1 MYVASIPNRNSPPA
15 VLLRESWREGK
26 TVKKR
31 TIANISKW
39 PKDQISALKK
49 ILKGQK
55 LVSIDDTFSIEES
68 IPHGHVEAVIGT
80 LKKIGL
86 DKIISSRASREKNL
100 VIGMIAQQIIRP
112 TSKLGDTRLWNIT
125 TLSEILDIED
135 ADENELYAALDW
147 LLKNQSQIEKN
158 LAKKHLEEGSCVF
171 YDITNSYYEGK
182 TCSLAQFGN
191 GKDGKKGLPVIVY
204 GTMADEDG
212 RPISVQVYTGNTGDC
227 STIPDQVKKIRE
239 SFKLNRIV
247 LVGDRGM
254 LTQTKIDYLKRFPGI
269 GWISALKSASI
280 RDLLDDKYLNLSLFD
295 TRNIAEISSPDF
307 PDERLIA
314 CYNPL
319 LADERKLKR
328 EALIVATEKRL
339 EKIKREVERRTKK
352 PLLKTEIALKV
363 GKVINIYKM
372 KKHYILTIEDGQFEW
387 QRDKKS
393 IQREQELDGI
403 YIIRTSESKEKIT
416 KEDTVRQYKT
426 LAQVERIYKGC
437 KSLDILIRPIRHRL
451 ARRVRAHI
459 FMCMLSYYV
468 KWHMRKALAPLL
480 YEDEEIE
487 KLRKTRDPV
496 TQAEPSDSA
505 KAKKK
510 KRITTDGLP
519 VHSFRTLL
527 ETLGTRCKNRCRL
540 IGGSEDAFFIQ
551 YTKHSKLQK
560 KAFGLLGLS

>member
-1 MYVASIPNRNSPPA
+1 
-15 VLLRESWREGK
+15 
-26 TVKKR
+26 
-31 TIANISKW
+31 
-39 PKDQISALKK
+39 
-49 ILKGQK
+49 
-55 LVSIDDTFSIEES
+55 
-68 IPHGHVEAVIGT
+68 
-80 LKKIGL
+80 
-86 DKIISSRASREKNL
+86 
-100 VIGMIAQQIIRP
+100 
-112 TSKLGDTRLWNIT
+112 
-125 TLSEILDIED
+125 
-135 ADENELYAALDW
+135 
-147 LLKNQSQIEKN
+147 
-158 LAKKHLEEGSCVF
+158 
-171 YDITNSYYEGK
+171 
-182 TCSLAQFGN
+182 
-191 GKDGKKGLPVIVY
+191 
-204 GTMADEDG
+204 MADEEG

-227 STIPDQVKKIRE
+227 STIPNQVKKIRE
-239 SFKLNRIV
+239 NFKLNRIV

-280 RDLLDDKYLNLSLFD
+280 RDLLNDKYLNLSLFD

-510 KRITTDGLP
+510 KRITTDGFP

-551 YTKHSKLQK
+551 YTRHSKLQK